1 MQQREYFLGGNTAKG
16 FFSYYEFLMR
26 HEDAAK
32 IYCIKGGPGTGKS
45 SLMKAVAASA
55 RERGLDTDLIHCS
68 SDPESLDGLILP
80 QLRTAFVDG
89 TSPHVV
95 DPAAPGAVDTI
106 VHLGDCWREAE
117 IVPLK
122 DEILHYNRQI
132 SALFASAYR
141 HLAAAAELYRD
152 IAGSAAP
159 FTAAEPVLQH
169 LRDAYLRP
177 LPSADTKKGKL
188 RKLFL
193 TAVTPQGV
201 ICHVPSF
208 SASRVCVLEGAGFV
222 SGEILRPL
230 CADYLEKGYDAEAFY
245 SPLRPDT
252 QIDHLYI
259 PALSHLFVT
268 RDFLNRF
275 PVPHGAEVTTLQTPA
290 PNGETAELLNRL
302 LERCIQII
310 RQAKSAHDDLERCY
324 VPHMDFEKVNRL
336 RSEILQ
342 SLFPNS

>member
-26 HEDAAK
+26 PEDAEK

-45 SLMKAVAASA
+45 SLMKAVAAAA

-68 SDPESLDGLILP
+68 SDPDSLDGLILP

-89 TSPHVV
+89 TSPHTV
-95 DPAAPGAVDTI
+95 DPQAPGAVDTI
-106 VHLGDCWREAE
+106 VDLGACRRDAE

-122 DEILHYNRQI
+122 DKILRYNRQI

-152 IAGSAAP
+152 IAVAAVP
-159 FTAAEPVLQH
+159 FVSAEPILRH
-169 LRDAYLRP
+169 LRETYLRP
-177 LPSADTKKGKL
+177 LPPADGQKGKL

-201 ICHVPSF
+201 ICHAPSF
-208 SASRVCVLEGAGFV
+208 PAAHVCVLEGAGFV
-222 SGEILRPL
+222 SGEILRAL
-230 CADYLEKGYDAEAFY
+230 CADYTEKGYDAEVFY
-245 SPLRPDT
+245 SPLSPDT

-259 PALSHLFVT
+259 PALSHLFLT
-268 RDFLNRF
+268 HDFLNRF
-275 PVPHGAEVTTLQTPA
+275 PIPRGAAVTELKTPD
-290 PNGETAELLNRL
+290 PNAETAELLSRL
-302 LERCIQII
+302 REESVRII
-310 RQAKSAHDDLERCY
+310 RQAKSMHDDLEQCY
-324 VPHMDFEKVNRL
+324 VPHMDFEKVTRIQT
-336 RSEILQ
+336 EILQ